1 MSLDRRAF
9 ILSSAAVGATIMVGG
24 EAFAAVD
31 PKLGKILDAI
41 AWDTLEQSPEY
52 MTALGLDTGAHAAM
66 RGKTSDGS
74 PAARARTF
82 TDIVKYE
89 KMLADVNRAAL
100 PGHDRYL
107 YDSIKYLLA
116 NGMEGKPFPY
126 GSVGTFGGGSPYTI
140 SQQDGSYSGTGEFL
154 NSVQPVNNAQD
165 ADYYLQRLAGWPQGL
180 DWETERFN
188 HDAALGVI
196 PPDFLLDTAIGQL
209 TELRAVPAAQARVVT
224 SLTDRTKA
232 IPGDWG
238 ARATKIVTDSIYP
251 ALDRQIAAVKTARAK
266 ATSDAGVWKLP
277 QGEAYYAW
285 NLKYATS
292 TDLAPNTVHQMGLDQ
307 GAELDARM
315 DAALKSQGFTQGTVG
330 ERLTALTKDP
340 NQLFPND
347 DAGKEKAVEYL
358 SSKIVELRALL
369 PRVSR
374 MQMKAPLIIKRVP
387 KDIEAGASLGYMN
400 FASLDGSRPAIYY
413 VNLSSTSNWP
423 KYSMPSL
430 CAHEG
435 LPGHTW
441 QGAYVA
447 EHRDD
452 VPLIGSLL
460 GFNAYTEGWALYC
473 EQLVDELG
481 FYDNDPM
488 GRIGMFQAL
497 RFRASRLVTDT
508 GLHATRWSREKAVDY
523 MVSTT
528 GRSHGACQS
537 EVDRYCAAPG
547 QACGYKVGHTE
558 IVRLREK
565 AKAALGAKFDV
576 RDYDDAVIQAGAVPL
591 AVLATAVDDYIARA
605 KG

>member
-1 MSLDRRAF
+1 VVASSSSE
-9 ILSSAAVGATIMVGG
+9 SSATLLARP
-24 EAFAAVD
+24 AFAAVD
-31 PKLGKILDAI
+31 PKLARILDAI
-41 AWDTLEQSPEY
+41 AYDQLDQSPEY
-52 MTALGLDTGAHAAM
+52 LTALGLDSGARAAM
-66 RGKTSDGS
+66 RGKVGDRS

-82 TDIVKYE
+82 TDIAKYE
-89 KMLADVNRAAL
+89 RMLADVSRSAL
-100 PGHDRYL
+100 AGHDRYL

-116 NGMEGKPFPY
+116 SGAAGKPFSY

-140 SQQDGSYSGTGEFL
+140 SQQDGSYQGNGEFL
-154 NSVQPVNNAQD
+154 NSVQPVKTAQD
-165 ADYYLQRLAGWPQGL
+165 ADYYLQRLSGWPQVL
-180 DWETERFN
+180 DYETEQFRR
-188 HDAALGVI
+188 DAAIGVI
-196 PPDFLLDTAIGQL
+196 PPDFLLDTAFKQL
-209 TELRAVPAAQARVVT
+209 KEMRAIAPEQARVVT
-224 SLTDRTKA
+224 SLTERTQT

-238 ARATKIVTDSIYP
+238 ARATKIVASAIYP
-251 ALDRQIAAVKTARAK
+251 ALDRQIAAVTEARAK
-266 ATSDAGVWKLP
+266 ATHDAGVWKLP

-285 NLKYATS
+285 NLHYATS
-292 TDLAPNTVHQMGLDQ
+292 TDLAPDAVHRMGLEQ

-315 DAALKSQGFTQGTVG
+315 DAALKAQGFTQGTVG
-330 ERLTALTKDP
+330 ERLTALTRDP

-347 DAGKEKAVEYL
+347 DAGKEKAVAYL
-358 SSKIVELRALL
+358 SAKVDELRALM
-369 PRVSR
+369 PRVSKMH
-374 MQMKAPLIIKRVP
+374 MQAPLIIKRVP
-387 KDIEAGASLGYMN
+387 KEIEAGASLGYMN

-413 VNLSSTSNWP
+413 INLSSTSNWP

-481 FYDNDPM
+481 FYDKDPM

-497 RFRASRLVTDT
+497 RFRASRLVADT
-508 GLHATRWSREKAVDY
+508 GLHAKRWSREQTVDY

-528 GRSHGACQS
+528 GRSRGACQS
-537 EVDRYCAAPG
+537 EVDRYCAGPG

-565 AKAALGAKFDV
+565 ARAALGAKFDV
-576 RDYDDAVIQAGAVPL
+576 RDYDDVVIQTGAVPL
-591 AVLATAVDDYIARA
+591 AVLATAVDDYIARTRT
-605 KG
+605 

>member
-9 ILSSAAVGATIMVGG
+9 ILSSAAVGATFVAGQ
-24 EAFAAVD
+24 AFAKVD
-31 PKLGKILDAI
+31 PKLGEILDAI
-41 AWDTLEQSPEY
+41 AWSELDQSPEY
-52 MTALGLDTGAHAAM
+52 LTALGLDTGTRAAM
-66 RGKTSDGS
+66 RGKTGDRS
-74 PAARARTF
+74 PAVRDKAIADIAR
-82 TDIVKYE
+82 YE
-89 KMLADVNRAAL
+89 QMLAGVNRASL
-100 PGHDRYL
+100 PAHDRYL
-107 YDSIKYLLA
+107 YDSIKYLLGCGA
-116 NGMEGKPFPY
+116 EGKQFAY
-126 GSVGTFGGGSPYTI
+126 GGVSSLGGVSPYTI
-140 SQQDGSYSGTGEFL
+140 SQQDGSYQGTGEFL

-165 ADYYLQRLAGWPQGL
+165 AEYYLQRLAGWPQVL
-180 DWETERFN
+180 DYETEQFK

-196 PPDFLLDTAIGQL
+196 PPDFLLDTAIGQM
-209 TELRAVPAAQARVVT
+209 TELRATSAAQSRMVT

-238 ARATKIVTDSIYP
+238 ARATKIVADACYP
-251 ALDRQIAAVKTARAK
+251 ALDRQIAAVKAARAK
-266 ATSDAGVWKLP
+266 ATHDAGVWKLP
-277 QGEAYYAW
+277 QGDAYYAM

-292 TDLAPNTVHQMGLDQ
+292 TSLAPNTVHQMGLDQ

-330 ERLTALTKDP
+330 ERLLALTKDP

-358 SSKIVELRALL
+358 SSKVEELRALL

-374 MQMKAPLIIKRVP
+374 MTMKAPLIIKRVP

-481 FYDNDPM
+481 FYDKDPM

-508 GLHATRWSREKAVDY
+508 GLHAKRWSREQAVDY

-537 EVDRYCAAPG
+537 EVDRYCASPG

-591 AVLATAVDDYIARA
+591 AVLATAVDDYIARV

>member
-1 MSLDRRAF
+1 MLLDRRTF
-9 ILSSAAVGATIMVGG
+9 VRSTAAVGATLIALP
-24 EAFAAVD
+24 AFASVD
-31 PKLGKILDAI
+31 PKLAAILDAI
-41 AWDTLEQSPEY
+41 ANDQLDQSPEY
-52 MTALGLDTGAHAAM
+52 LTALGLDSGARAAF
-66 RGKTSDGS
+66 RGKVGDRS

-82 TDIVKYE
+82 TDIAKYE
-89 KMLADVNRAAL
+89 RMLADVSRATLA
-100 PGHDRYL
+100 GHDRYL
-107 YDSIKYLLA
+107 YDSVKYLLA
-116 NGMEGKPFPY
+116 SGARGKPFAY
-126 GSVGTFGGGSPYTI
+126 GGVGTFGGGSPYTI
-140 SQQDGSYSGTGEFL
+140 SQQDGSYQGTGEFL

-165 ADYYLQRLAGWPQGL
+165 AEYYLQRLSGWPQVL
-180 DWETERFN
+180 DYETEQFRR
-188 HDAALGVI
+188 DAAMGVI
-196 PPDFLLDTAIGQL
+196 PPDFLLDTALKQL
-209 TELRAVPAAQARVVT
+209 TELRAVAPEQARVVT

-232 IPGDWG
+232 FPGDWG
-238 ARATKIVTDSIYP
+238 ARATRLVANEIYP
-251 ALDRQIAAVKTARAK
+251 ALDRQIAAVTAVRAK
-266 ATSDAGVWKLP
+266 ATHDAGVWKLP
-277 QGEAYYAW
+277 QGDAYYAW
-285 NLKYATS
+285 NLQYATS
-292 TDLAPNTVHQMGLDQ
+292 TDLAPEAVHKMGLEQ

-315 DAALKSQGFTQGTVG
+315 DAALKAQGFTQGSVG
-330 ERLTALTKDP
+330 ERLSALTRDP
-340 NQLFPND
+340 DQLFPND
-347 DAGKEKAVEYL
+347 DAGKEKAVAYL
-358 SSKIVELRALL
+358 GSKIDELRALL

-387 KDIEAGASLGYMN
+387 KEIEAGASLGYMN

-460 GFNAYTEGWALYC
+460 GFNAYTEGWALYS

-481 FYDNDPM
+481 FYDKDPM

-497 RFRASRLVTDT
+497 RFRASRLVADT
-508 GLHATRWSREKAVDY
+508 GLHAKRWSREQTVDY
-523 MVSTT
+523 MVGTT
-528 GRSHGACQS
+528 GRSRGACQS

-558 IVRLREK
+558 MVRLREK
-565 AKAALGAKFDV
+565 ARAALGAKFDV

-591 AVLATAVDDYIARA
+591 AVLATAIDDYIARA